1 MSNTQIH
8 LNEVYQILKA
18 IVAYRKHLGENTI
31 YRKVVLRDNFSPF
44 TKQLDP
50 THKDNTRGFHISK
63 FLEQIAIDL
72 GGNFNYDLGPNG
84 KRTNIRIE
92 F

>member
-18 IVAYRKHLGENTI
+18 IVAYRKHLGETTV

-50 THKDNTRGFHISK
+50 THKDNTRGFYISQ
-63 FLEQIAIDL
+63 FLERIANEL
-72 GGNFNYDLGPNG
+72 GGKFAYDLGPTG

>member
-1 MSNTQIH
+1 MSNTEIH
-8 LNEVYQILKA
+8 LNAVYEFLKA
-18 IVAYRKHLGENTI
+18 IVAYRKHLGETTV

-50 THKDNTRGFHISK
+50 THQDNTRGFHISK
-63 FLEQIAIDL
+63 FLERISMEL
-72 GGNFNYDLGPNG
+72 GGKFAYDLGPSG